1 MVDKLPIIINYLIS
15 LGGLTYILF
24 VFKRR
29 SLNHPDY
36 SLFGYPIK
44 TIITITYIGIS
55 LNILLII
62 GVLFGWIK

>member
-1 MVDKLPIIINYLIS
+1 MVDKLPGIVNYLIS

-36 SLFGYPIK
+36 SLLGYPIK

-55 LNILLII
+55 INIVLMI
-62 GVLFGWIK
+62 GVLFEWIK